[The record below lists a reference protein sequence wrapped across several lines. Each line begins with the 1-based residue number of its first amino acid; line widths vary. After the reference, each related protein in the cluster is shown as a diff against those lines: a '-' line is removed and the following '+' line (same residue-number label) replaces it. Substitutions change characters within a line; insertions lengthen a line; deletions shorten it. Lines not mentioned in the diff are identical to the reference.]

1 MESVMRHFLHLASS
15 PSVLA
20 RGMKSGATLSLLVA
34 CPGPM
39 KRFTPPGR
47 GAFCR
52 AIDMAA
58 ITTPADANLFGAALT
73 VEQPVVVL
81 EQHAIPLESA
91 GKSRHKGKCSGSP
104 SGNRDTRRSGVS
116 RQRIGPGP
124 SLFLRTGQDN
134 RALRTSPRLMGR
146 NSLERQC
153 ERTCPTDLLRHFD

>member
-1 MESVMRHFLHLASS
+1 MRHFLNLALS

-20 RGMKSGATLSLLVA
+20 SGMKSGAALGMLVA
-34 CPGPM
+34 RAGPM
-39 KRFTPPGR
+39 KRFTPPVR
-47 GAFCR
+47 GAFSR

-58 ITTPADANLFGAALT
+58 ITSPADANLFGAPLA

-81 EQHAIPLESA
+81 EQLTIPLESA

-104 SGNRDTRRSGVS
+104 SANRDPRRSGVS

-134 RALRTSPRLMGR
+134 RALRTSPRLIGR

-153 ERTCPTDLLRHFD
+153 ERTCPTDLLRRFD